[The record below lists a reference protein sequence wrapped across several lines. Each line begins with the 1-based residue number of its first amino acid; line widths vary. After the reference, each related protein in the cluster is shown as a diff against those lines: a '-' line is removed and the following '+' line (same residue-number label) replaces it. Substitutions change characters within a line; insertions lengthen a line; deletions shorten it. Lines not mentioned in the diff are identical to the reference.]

1 MTSDELRQ
9 KFLDFFAQRD
19 HRIMPP
25 APLIPGDPTTLFT
38 IAGMQQFVP
47 AFRGEIPAPAR
58 RAATCQKCLR
68 IDDLEW
74 VGRTARHET
83 FFEMLGNFAFGDYFK
98 REAINWAWELI
109 TKDFGIPKDRLWITI
124 YPEDDE
130 ARTIWRQ
137 DIGIPQERIVPVED
151 NWWPTGGGLG
161 PCGPDTELI
170 YDLGER
176 FGCDKPGCGP
186 ACDCDRWSELWNLV
200 FQQYNRDAQGNLT
213 PLPTQNIDTGMG
225 LERLAL
231 IMQGCSTIFETDLFK
246 PIIAYIGE
254 MALAANRTFRFG
266 ADPQADEAARII
278 ADHARA
284 VTFMVADGVTPS
296 NEGRGYVLRR
306 LVRRSA
312 RLGRRLNLPTPFV
325 SRVVPVVVR
334 HMSAAY
340 PELTGRQDIIVKF
353 VQSEEHRFDETLEQG
368 SQLLE
373 RAIERVK
380 SGGSTTIPGETAFEL
395 YDTYG
400 FPYELTVEMA
410 AEQGLS
416 VNEQDFLEAMERQR
430 ERARAAAAQSFA
442 YRGTEGYADLAGKTT
457 FCGYE
462 ELEATATVLHLLKEG
477 KEAENVRAGD
487 AAEVILDYSPFYAE
501 AGGQVG
507 DKGMLEAE
515 SVRAR
520 VEDTRS
526 PAEGVHALHVVVEEG
541 ELVRGEQ
548 VRAVVDADRRHA
560 IMRAHTATHLL
571 HHALR
576 QVLGPHALQSGSL
589 VEPDRLRFDFAH
601 FSALTPQEMAQ
612 VEDIVNRHVL
622 GLYPVDATVVP
633 LAQARE
639 AGAMALF
646 GEKYGDNVR
655 MVRVG
660 DFSVELC
667 AGTHALNTG
676 AVGLFKIIAQ
686 ASVGAGLRRVEAVT
700 GFAALEYLRHQ
711 ESALARSAELLRA
724 AREDVPARIEAL
736 QRELREAQRR
746 IESLQARGAGAIAD
760 ELVSRAQAVGDARV
774 VAGRA
779 ANLSPEALR
788 NLADVVLERLGV
800 GVVVLG
806 TEADGKVLFV
816 GEVSKDLTQ
825 RGVHA
830 GKLVGEVAKTAGGGG
845 GGRPDFAQAGGRD
858 PARLDEALGKV
869 VHLVRQQLAGGK

>member
-1 MTSDELRQ
+1 VTSDELRQ
-9 KFLDFFAQRD
+9 KFLDFFAQRG
-19 HRIMPP
+19 HRIMPS
-25 APLIPGDPTTLFT
+25 APLVPSDPTTLFT
-38 IAGMQQFVP
+38 VAGMQQFVP

-58 RAATCQKCLR
+58 RAVTCQRCLR
-68 IDDLEW
+68 IDDLEQ

-98 REAINWAWELI
+98 REAINWAWELVA
-109 TKDFGIPKDRLWITI
+109 KDFAIPADRLWITI
-124 YPEDDE
+124 HPEDGE
-130 ARTIWRQ
+130 AREIWRS
-137 DIGIPQERIVPVED
+137 DIGIPRERIVPVED

-161 PCGPDTELI
+161 PCGPDSELI
-170 YDLGER
+170 YDLGEQY
-176 FGCDKPGCGP
+176 GCGKPGCGP

-200 FQQYNRDAQGNLT
+200 FQQYNRDAEGKLS

-231 IMQGCSTIFETDLFK
+231 IMQGCSTIFETDLFR
-246 PIIAYIGE
+246 PIIAYVGE

-266 ADPQADEAARII
+266 ADPLADEAARII
-278 ADHARA
+278 ADHVRA

-306 LVRRSA
+306 LVRRCA
-312 RLGRRLNLPTPFV
+312 RLGRRLNLPTLFM

-334 HMSAAY
+334 HMRAAY
-340 PELTGRQDIIVKF
+340 PELTGKQDVIVKF

-373 RAIERVK
+373 RVVERVK
-380 SGGSTTIPGETAFEL
+380 SAGGAVIPGETAFEL

-400 FPYELTVEMA
+400 FPYELTVEVA

-416 VNEQDFLEAMERQR
+416 VDEPEFLEAMERQR

-442 YRGTEGYADLAGKTT
+442 YRGAEGYAELAGKTT

-462 ELEATATVLHLLKEG
+462 ELETAATVLHLLKEG

-487 AAEVILDYSPFYAE
+487 TAEVVLDYSPFYAE

-507 DKGMLEAE
+507 DTGWLEAE
-515 SVRAR
+515 SARAR
-520 VEDTRS
+520 VTDTRH

-548 VRAVVDADRRHA
+548 VRAVVDAGRRQA
-560 IMRAHTATHLL
+560 VARAHTATHLL

-576 QVLGPHALQSGSL
+576 RVLGEHALQSGSL

-601 FSALTPQEMAQ
+601 FSALTPQEIKQAEDVVNGCILSLHP
-612 VEDIVNRHVL
+612 VE
-622 GLYPVDATVVP
+622 ASVVP
-633 LAQARE
+633 LSQARE

-646 GEKYGDNVR
+646 GEKYGENVR

-660 DFSVELC
+660 DFSIELC
-667 AGTHALNTG
+667 AGTHVLSTG
-676 AVGLFKIIAQ
+676 AIGMFKITAQ
-686 ASVGAGLRRVEAVT
+686 GSVGAGLRRVEAVT

-711 ESALARSAELLRA
+711 EAALARSAELLRA
-724 AREDVPARIEAL
+724 PREEVPARVESL

-746 IESLQARGAGAIAD
+746 IESLQARGAGAMAD
-760 ELVSRAQAVGDARV
+760 ELVEGAEVVEGARV
-774 VAGRA
+774 VAARA

-788 NLADVVLERLGV
+788 NLADVVLERLGP

-806 TEADGKVLFV
+806 TEADGKVLLV
-816 GEVSKDLTQ
+816 GEVAKDLTK

-858 PARLDEALGKV
+858 PARLDEALGRV
-869 VHLVRQQLAGGK
+869 VGLVRKQLAGGE